1 MNTESR
7 TAKNINA
14 KVDLATWPKDQL
26 KANGYIRALPTGWV
40 WTRTGEPYAE
50 AK

>member
-14 KVDLATWPKDQL
+14 KVDLTTWSKEDL

-40 WTRTGEPYAE
+40 WTKTGEPYTG
-50 AK
+50 